1 MSVVRRGRS
10 VLLRKLNLAFRL
22 SLVQNCSRVIH
33 IHSRYLLFT

>member
-1 MSVVRRGRS
+1 MSVVRS
-10 VLLRKLNLAFRL
+10 VDEKVELAFRL